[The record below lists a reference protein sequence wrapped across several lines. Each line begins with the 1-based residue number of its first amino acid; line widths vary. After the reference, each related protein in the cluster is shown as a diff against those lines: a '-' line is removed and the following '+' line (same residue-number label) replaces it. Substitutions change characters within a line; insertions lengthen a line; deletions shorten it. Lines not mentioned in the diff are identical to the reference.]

1 MQTFIRPSRWAE
13 HGTQAALATNF
24 TEQLSSWIHGSL
36 LNKRQPRCAPLRLR
50 PGSILHHKAPSMI
63 TLPTLSSPIC
73 IDYLCVLKQVS
84 ILYMCYIHAMHLISL
99 NYSPEQFCVL
109 IRGHAAVVYS
119 NYDSY
124 SFALLLNKQH
134 QQSVILRPVNRT
146 CTAIR
151 ADMAPELKKSM
162 PPWLDRWQQI
172 HSFNRVFRKRRGVW
186 QISRTCLHTKEK
198 SPRLC
203 L

>member
-1 MQTFIRPSRWAE
+1 MQTFIRSSRWAE

-24 TEQLSSWIHGSL
+24 TEQLSTWIHGSL
-36 LNKRQPRCAPLRLR
+36 LNKWQPRCAPLRLR
-50 PGSILHHKAPSMI
+50 PRSILHHKAPSVI

-73 IDYLCVLKQVS
+73 IDYFCVLKQVS
-84 ILYMCYIHAMHLISL
+84 ILYTCYLHAMHLISL

-134 QQSVILRPVNRT
+134 QQSVILRPVNWT

-151 ADMAPELKKSM
+151 AGMAPELKKINATVIRPMTANSQFQ
-162 PPWLDRWQQI
+162 PKCSGRDE
-172 HSFNRVFRKRRGVW
+172 VYGK
-186 QISRTCLHTKEK
+186 
-198 SPRLC
+198 
-203 L
+203 